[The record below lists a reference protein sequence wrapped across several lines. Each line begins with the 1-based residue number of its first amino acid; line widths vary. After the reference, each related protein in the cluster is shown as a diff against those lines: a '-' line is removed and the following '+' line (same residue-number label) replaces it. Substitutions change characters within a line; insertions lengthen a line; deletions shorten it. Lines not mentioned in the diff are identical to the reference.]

1 MDINNVS
8 LLATISKHDMA
19 GIAGAVIGAL
29 LIVFSIFKIM
39 AKAAGAIIFLGAG
52 LIIIIGAILMFSR
65 TL

>member
-1 MDINNVS
+1 
-8 LLATISKHDMA
+8 MA

-29 LIVFSIFKIM
+29 LVVFSIFKIM